1 MMLFSEWGRRK
12 RRRRAMMF
20 SLNLNKID
28 AVDRWVYYLENPIFF
43 NYSRL
48 CFYERASLG
57 PSLTANLLEET

>member
-1 MMLFSEWGRRK
+1 
-12 RRRRAMMF
+12 MMF